1 MAESFKDR
9 HFYSILNEAVPEL
22 SQTKP
27 MDSIHSREVP
37 SLQCAII
44 ISEDLPKYLIKI
56 SIHISFVIN
65 WYDSGTWRFRD
76 VMDLAGSDQ
85 MKEINQIQ
93 RKIQFDEPANI
104 QFTSVH

>member
-1 MAESFKDR
+1 MTDLKVNVNPSYQPSELKYALNKVGVKAIVMAESFKDR

-37 SLQCAII
+37 SLQCVII

-65 WYDSGTWRFRD
+65 
-76 VMDLAGSDQ
+76 
-85 MKEINQIQ
+85 
-93 RKIQFDEPANI
+93 
-104 QFTSVH
+104 